1 MASRRGLHFPSPW
14 FAHLQSGDHNVGKV
28 RSSEYILLCKLWHF
42 LELLSSSAAPFSWE
56 SEKPGQSAPRCFC
69 SVATELHLGWL
80 TLPCSVGFV
89 RDLTGSRGLCAAAPK
104 QGMWIRWF
112 QKGAVGWADF
122 LKLLLLLYSLLCLL
136 CVQIGVCFY
145 LRQFGTRG
153 YRRTSREVSS
163 TDCTQTA

>member
-112 QKGAVGWADF
+112 SEGGRGLGRFSKAPLAPI
-122 LKLLLLLYSLLCLL
+122 LLALSPVCTDRSVLLPKAIQHTWL
-136 CVQIGVCFY
+136 
-145 LRQFGTRG
+145 
-153 YRRTSREVSS
+153 
-163 TDCTQTA
+163 QTHFT